1 MTSASGTSLTTSTE
15 PPSITPPWRLAVFVL
30 ASAAG
35 IIGLRLVHSFVSPWI
50 PVPAREASF
59 VTVMAGGMLIGH
71 LWTFRVVDGRGW
83 RFVGLG
89 RESWRPSL
97 LGIGAGLGA
106 VAIAIPAASLLALG
120 WLRIQPGTD
129 GSSLGAAASSL
140 AVLVPASLWEEL
152 LVRGYAFATVRERW
166 GPAGAIVA
174 TSLLFGG
181 LHFVN
186 TGATLGAVA
195 IVTLAG
201 CFLGLILVRTGSL
214 YAAWAAHLAW
224 NVVLVVVMHTAVSG
238 LAMDAPDY
246 QIVDSGPD
254 WATGGA
260 WGPEGGVFA
269 AVGIAIA
276 TWIIFRRPAR
286 RPEPGGR
293 GTHE

>member
-1 MTSASGTSLTTSTE
+1 
-15 PPSITPPWRLAVFVL
+15 VL

-35 IIGLRLVHSFVSPWI
+35 ILGLRLAHSLLSPWI
-50 PVPAREASF
+50 PLAAREASF
-59 VTVMAGGMLIGH
+59 LIVMAGGMLIGH

-89 RESWRPSL
+89 RDAWRPASL
-97 LGIGAGLGA
+97 ALGAGLGA
-106 VAIAIPAASLLALG
+106 LSIAIPSAALLAMG
-120 WLRIQPGTD
+120 WLRIAPATG
-129 GSSLGAAASSL
+129 GSSSGAAAASL

-166 GPAGAIVA
+166 GPTGAIVA

-186 TGATLGAVA
+186 AGATLPAVGV
-195 IVTLAG
+195 VTLAG
-201 CFLGLILVRTGSL
+201 MFLGLILVRTGSL

-224 NVVLVVVMHTAVSG
+224 NVVLVVVMHATASG
-238 LAMDAPDY
+238 LALGAPDY
-246 QIVDSGPD
+246 RIVDSGPD

-260 WGPEGGVFA
+260 WGPEGGIFA
-269 AVGIAIA
+269 AAGLAAA

-286 RPEPGGR
+286 RPEPDA
-293 GTHE
+293 